1 MIIDAH
7 VHLPTG
13 DAFRSLRAK
22 KEGLLREMERSHVDK
37 CVVIADSWPESE
49 IGSTE
54 ECVSLFSE
62 GRSDN
67 VYVVGGISPLAA
79 FSEQFQKICR
89 YLEQKRL
96 VGIKLYTGHE
106 PFYLTDE
113 RLDKVY
119 LLAVRHQVPV
129 LFHSGWDNSRY
140 GDTDAAGAVAERY
153 PDLKLVCCHC
163 WYPAIHKCRGMIR
176 FPNMFFDLSSV
187 ADDPAVMGSVCA
199 EVRDLI
205 LSVPDRV
212 VFGSDAFGCS
222 MSRHIAFIKEL
233 RLPQEI
239 ERKVFARNAAVLYG
253 LKPE

>member
-13 DAFRSLRAK
+13 DAFRSLDEK

-37 CVVIADSWPESE
+37 CIVIADSWPESE

-54 ECVSLFSE
+54 ECVSLFSL
-62 GRSDN
+62 GCSDI
-67 VYVVGGISPLAA
+67 VYVVGGVSPLKA
-79 FSEQFQKICR
+79 FSEQLQKIRR
-89 YLEQKRL
+89 YLEQKQL

-106 PFYLTDE
+106 SFYLTDE
-113 RLDKVY
+113 RLEEVY

-140 GDTDAAGAVAERY
+140 ADTDVAGTVAERY

-163 WYPAIHKCRGMIR
+163 WYPAIRKCRGMIR
-176 FPNMFFDLSSV
+176 YPNVFFDLSSV
-187 ADDPAVMGSVCA
+187 ADDPALLGSVCA

-222 MSRHIAFIKEL
+222 MSWHVAFIREMH
-233 RLPQEI
+233 LPQEI
-239 ERKVFARNAAVLYG
+239 ERKVFARNAAALYR
-253 LKPE
+253 LEA